1 MKPCT
6 VDDIDLVM
14 NDSLKNERGS
24 SLAVQW
30 LGLCAFTAEG
40 SDSIP
45 GQRTKINL
53 SSVAKNKKNK
63 RVSLQTTISCLL
75 GVADWLV

>member
-1 MKPCT
+1 
-6 VDDIDLVM
+6 M
-14 NDSLKNERGS
+14 NDSLKKRKRELLGRP
-24 SLAVQW
+24 V

-40 SDSIP
+40 SDLIP

-63 RVSLQTTISCLL
+63 RVSLQITISCLL